1 MIHLFCGYE
10 PRESI
15 GFHVFVASVIERAS
29 APVNIIPLSAMSM
42 PRGSNAFTVS
52 RFLVPWLMQFRGRA
66 IFADASD
73 MLMLGDVAE
82 LDALFDPDFAVQVV
96 KHPTYLTRHKIKYRG
111 TALETINT
119 EYPRKDWASLMLV
132 NCEHP
137 AWAGM
142 TPPELVQRPMLDLL
156 QLRHVPDEQIGALP
170 DSWNRLVDEGHPT
183 EGAQL
188 MHWTAG
194 IPGFEAYRD
203 APGSEAWHA
212 ARRAM
217 EG

>member
-10 PRESI
+10 AREAI

-29 APVNIIPLSAMSM
+29 EPVNIIPLAAMSM
-42 PRGSNAFTVS
+42 PRGTNAFTVS

-82 LDALFDPDFAVQVV
+82 LQALFDPACAVQVV
-96 KHPTYLTRHKIKYRG
+96 KHPNYQTRHKIKYRG
-111 TALETINT
+111 TALETVNT
-119 EYPRKDWASLMLV
+119 EYPRKNWASLMLV

-137 AWAGM
+137 AWERM
-142 TPPELVQRPMLDLL
+142 TPSALVNMPVLDLL

-170 DSWNRLVDEGHPT
+170 DCWNRLVDEGHST
-183 EGAQL
+183 DGVKL

-194 IPGFEAYRD
+194 IPGFDCYRD

-212 ARRAM
+212 ARRSM

>member
-10 PRESI
+10 PAEAV
-15 GFHVFVASVIERAS
+15 GFHTFVHSVLTRATK
-29 APVNIIPLSAMSM
+29 PVSIIPLAAMGM
-42 PRGSNAFTVS
+42 PKGTNAFTVS
-52 RFLVPWLMQFRGRA
+52 RFMVPWLMQFRGRA

-96 KHPTYLTRHKIKYRG
+96 KHPNYQTRHKIKYRG

-119 EYPRKDWASLMLV
+119 EYPRKNWASLMLV
-132 NCEHP
+132 NCEHA

-142 TPPELVQRPMLDLL
+142 TPTEMVRRPVLDLL
-156 QLRHVPDEQIGALP
+156 QLQHVAEEQIGELP
-170 DSWNRLVDEGHPT
+170 DCWNRLVDEGHPVD
-183 EGAQL
+183 GAKL

-203 APGSEAWHA
+203 APGSDAWHST
-212 ARRAM
+212 RAEM